1 MIKTLIAYTNE
12 IDDAETAL
20 RDIAGQMDLAA
31 DLRQHSIGI
40 IACHYEFVYS
50 GIAKALCESLPFD
63 VVGTVAT
70 AQAIREVCDTSMLT
84 LTILTSDDVEFVSQ
98 LTPQLGTDPG
108 SAVEKA
114 YRDIAAQRDSTPA
127 LILTFAPFL
136 MNNAGDEYVQVFTE
150 VSGGVPCFGS
160 VSIDET
166 ETLEYSFLIFN
177 GDHYPDRIA
186 MILLYGELH
195 PHFLTATISPE
206 KILDK
211 TALITR
217 SDGNILQEVNG
228 RPVEDYFESLGL
240 ADASTVQYGMASI
253 PFMLDYG
260 DDTPPISKVF
270 VSRTPEKYAVCT
282 GIVPEGA
289 TLRVGVFDKQDVLF
303 TTGEALT
310 RLLDM
315 LPDLNASFVLAYSCV
330 ARGMTLGLD
339 SLAEFELIRNR
350 LGTALPFMAADSGG
364 EICPSQVGKEK
375 SVTRFHNNT
384 FIACIL

>member
-1 MIKTLIAYTNE
+1 MKTMVAYTNE
-12 IDDAETAL
+12 IDDAETAI
-20 RDIAGQMDLAA
+20 REITGQLDLAA
-31 DLRQHSIGI
+31 DLLAHSIGI

-50 GIAKALCESLPFD
+50 GIAKALCDALPFD
-63 VVGTVAT
+63 VAGTVVT
-70 AQAIREVCDTSMLT
+70 AHAVREASDTSMLT

-98 LTPQLGTDPG
+98 MTSPLGTDPG

-114 YRDIAAQRDSTPA
+114 YREIASQRNDTPA
-127 LILTFAPFL
+127 LILAFAPFL
-136 MNNAGDEYVQVFTE
+136 MNNAGDEYVEVFTKI
-150 VSGGVPCFGS
+150 SGGVPCFGS
-160 VSIDET
+160 VSIDES
-166 ETLEYSFLIFN
+166 ETLEHSFLIFN
-177 GDHYPDRIA
+177 GKPYADRIA
-186 MILLYGELH
+186 MILLYGDLH
-195 PHFLTATISPE
+195 PHFLTATISPG

-211 TALITR
+211 TALITK
-217 SDGNILQEVNG
+217 SEGNILQEVNG
-228 RPVEDYFESLGL
+228 RPVEEYFESLGL

-260 DDTPPISKVF
+260 DGTPPISKVF

-310 RLLDM
+310 RLLEM
-315 LPDLNASFVLAYSCV
+315 LPDLDASCVLVYSCV

-339 SLAEFELIRNR
+339 SLAEFELIRNK
-350 LGTALPFMAADSGG
+350 LGTALPFVAADSGG
-364 EICPSQVGKEK
+364 EICPSMVGEGK